1 MTFDILRAR
10 AAAWAGLVPD
20 VDKPFA
26 GPMTLLRIS
35 RSLFTHAWF
44 DYEFMAVACTASFQ
58 ALEAALR
65 LVFPGEEKVPARALL
80 KRIERAE
87 ALPANIVTLAE
98 NGFELRNLFS
108 HPAEQSA
115 VSVPI
120 ATSMIENTHR
130 LVALL
135 VAMAIN
141 GEGKVATN

>member
-1 MTFDILRAR
+1 
-10 AAAWAGLVPD
+10 
-20 VDKPFA
+20 
-26 GPMTLLRIS
+26 
-35 RSLFTHAWF
+35 
-44 DYEFMAVACTASFQ
+44 MAVACAVSFQ

-87 ALPANIVTLAE
+87 ALPANIVTLSE